1 MALTMEKAVK
11 ELIATLKKENF
22 PGETK
27 KSYWN
32 KLTEQ
37 LAEDGSWEDEVIN
50 QTKEEVAAWLGKLK
64 KNDLAGVWEESEIA
78 VEEYED
84 EDTPEKDTVIEELSD
99 ELLDVVLNIIED
111 SAPKEEYYIPEAGTG
126 NKKKFDDDDD
136 FDDDFKDNF
145 DDDDMEDFGGDDYF
159 DDDRY

>member
-11 ELIATLKKENF
+11 DLIAILKKEVF

-50 QTKEEVAAWLGKLK
+50 QTKDGIAAWLDKLK
-64 KNDLAGVWEESEIA
+64 KNDLASIWEESETA
-78 VEEYED
+78 LDEYED
-84 EDTPEKDTVIEELSD
+84 EDLPEKD
-99 ELLDVVLNIIED
+99 IIID
-111 SAPKEEYYIPEAGTG
+111 QLI
-126 NKKKFDDDDD
+126 DDDD
-136 FDDDFKDNF
+136 FDDDFKDDF
-145 DDDDMEDFGGDDYF
+145 DDDDLDDFGGDDYF